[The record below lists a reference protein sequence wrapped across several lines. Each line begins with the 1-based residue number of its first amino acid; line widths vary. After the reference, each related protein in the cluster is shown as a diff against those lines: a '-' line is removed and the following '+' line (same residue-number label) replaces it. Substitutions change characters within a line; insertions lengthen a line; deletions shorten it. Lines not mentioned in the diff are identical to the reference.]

1 MEIVKKDLKY
11 KLIEDELVIEEYDF
25 ESEINFK
32 KLIDYLLSKNL
43 DSKINNNIKIDG
55 VDETEKV
62 LYSIIK
68 DLIDDY
74 NSKVEEF
81 NEFKKMCDWLLY
93 NNTIL
98 NQLY

>member
-81 NEFKKMCDWLLY
+81 NEFKKMCD
-93 NNTIL
+93 
-98 NQLY
+98 